1 MLEVKHGSME
11 LPGFWRIV
19 WFGKLEHVPSA
30 TTAAPS
36 IKVYLQHLPRWPERT
51 PGSRTTECINAG
63 DIPLFHLNAVLHDG
77 VVERLADNPW
87 TRRKCLTL
95 DLGRDNLRVIRRF
108 DRDDQGDF
116 IVPVTNDYLLSDSD
130 ANALFLC
137 IGQGGNPF
145 RYLIPCVEVFRFFY
159 AFSSTLAKTALT
171 GAFLTPDSHIWD
183 VNKSWVN
190 WDERMAFLQ
199 LRKRMLDN
207 DARHLAIYAF
217 VPGAL
222 ERAREIFLA
231 ASGRDAGE
239 PTRFVR
245 ALPPFDGRVTFQAQI
260 RKRERAGCARTLITQ
275 LVSCDWRLPFDRIEY
290 RRDNDGRPAK
300 DPDPNRPIST
310 WDRSRREVVSP
321 PPNGIT
327 LVQGPGN
334 KEETPWE
341 LNSEDINA
349 RFPEQERIV
358 TIKLEREE
366 TETKSGRAE
375 PSPLRPPASLGTT
388 GEVRTSAESI
398 AEALIAGLK
407 QAILPE
413 ATIDTAVDLGAGDA
427 AYLQTAE
434 LLLDMQRRHLAEV
447 EFIRA
452 TPKIAHW
459 KSVLLNVCPND
470 LGSDASAWLYVD
482 QARTKPRLV
491 LIASIH
497 WEGRVRYLID
507 FQRKRPQE
515 CSMLVLWNEDE
526 AELPVGYLCQAL
538 LTCHKARQV
547 TLAGLEHLPIT
558 WGRLRHK
565 TSLEGDG
572 AADRFLVRL
581 FEVACY
587 KGLAE

>member
-1 MLEVKHGSME
+1 MAQISTKITRASGSV
-11 LPGFWRIV
+11 LDG
-19 WFGKLEHVPSA
+19 
-30 TTAAPS
+30 T
-36 IKVYLQHLPRWPERT
+36 QH
-51 PGSRTTECINAG
+51 
-63 DIPLFHLNAVLHDG
+63 
-77 VVERLADNPW
+77 
-87 TRRKCLTL
+87 
-95 DLGRDNLRVIRRF
+95 
-108 DRDDQGDF
+108 
-116 IVPVTNDYLLSDSD
+116 
-130 ANALFLC
+130 
-137 IGQGGNPF
+137 
-145 RYLIPCVEVFRFFY
+145 

-275 LVSCDWRLPFDRIEY
+275 LVSCDWRLPFDRIEF
-290 RRDNDGRPAK
+290 RRDNDGVRAK
-300 DPDPNRPIST
+300 DSDPNRPVSR
-310 WDRSRREVVSP
+310 WNRSRREEIPP
-321 PPNGIT
+321 PPNGLT
-327 LVQGPGN
+327 LVRGPGN
-334 KEETPWE
+334 RDETPWQ
-341 LNSEDINA
+341 LTSEDINA
-349 RFPEQERIV
+349 RFPKQSRII
-358 TIKLEREE
+358 TKKLEREE
-366 TETKSGRAE
+366 TETRSGRAE

-407 QAILPE
+407 QAIVSE
-413 ATIDTAVDLGAGDA
+413 AMIDTAVDPRAGDA

-447 EFIRA
+447 EFICA
-452 TPKIAHW
+452 SPKIAYW

-470 LGSDASAWLYVD
+470 LGCDASAWLYVD
-482 QARTKPRLV
+482 PERTKPRLV
-491 LIASIH
+491 LIASIR
-497 WEGRVRYLID
+497 WEGRVRYIID
-507 FQRKRPQE
+507 FQRKRPRE
-515 CSMLVLWNEDE
+515 CSMLVLWNEEE
-526 AELPVGYLCQAL
+526 AELPVGYLGQAL
-538 LTCHKARQV
+538 LACQKARQV
-547 TLAGLEHLPIT
+547 TLVGLEHLPIT

-565 TSLEGDG
+565 ASLEGDG

-587 KGLAE
+587 EGLAE